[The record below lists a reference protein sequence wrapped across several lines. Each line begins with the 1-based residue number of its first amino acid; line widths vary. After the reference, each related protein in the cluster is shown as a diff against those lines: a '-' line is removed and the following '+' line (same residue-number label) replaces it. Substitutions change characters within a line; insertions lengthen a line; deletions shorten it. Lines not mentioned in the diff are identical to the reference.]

1 MAKPDWGE
9 LQQRFLSEHAA
20 TGVSPKEWCEAQG
33 LNYATARRYIKKT
46 SAQTAQKPAQKKVRI
61 AQKEQSANEL
71 MDDDGLTAQ
80 QRLFVAEYLK
90 DGNATQAAIRA
101 GYSKKSAEQIGYQLL
116 QKTSV
121 AQAIA
126 QQQKASIARTLG
138 GADEVLA
145 QMWQLATFDA
155 NQLSQYRRGA
165 CRYCWGFGHQYQ
177 WRDMVEFEEK
187 RLEALERKSREPADV
202 GGYSYDHNREPNPAC
217 PRCNG
222 DGNDIKQ
229 ANDELEQQAKDIAK
243 NAQDVGKVQ
252 TSVNELSSTVGNV
265 SSSLSQLEQTVATA
279 DTALGQR
286 IDNISVSMDGM
297 TGGVKNSAIAI
308 IQANLAQVATRKTLS
323 ASVAGN
329 SANLDRIDEVI
340 VNDREATAR
349 SLLSL
354 QTDVNGNK
362 ASINSL
368 NQTFSDYQQAM
379 ATQVNSI
386 TATVNGHT
394 SAITTNAQAIANV
407 NGDLKAMYNIKVGV
421 ASNGQYYAAGM
432 GIGVENTPSGMQS
445 QVIFLADRFAVTHQA
460 GATVTLPFVIQN
472 GQVFIRDALIGDG
485 TISNAKIGN
494 YIQSNN
500 YVAGSVGWR
509 LDKGGTFENYGSTT
523 GEGSMKQTNQTIS
536 VRDSRNVLRVQIGR
550 ITGTW

>member
-9 LQQRFLSEHAA
+9 LQKRFLSEHAA

-33 LNYATARRYIKKT
+33 LNYATARRYIKKP
-46 SAQTAQKPAQKKVRI
+46 SAQTAQKSAQKKVRI

-121 AQAIA
+121 AQTIA

-202 GGYSYDHNREPNPAC
+202 GGYGYDHTREPNPGC

-222 DGNDIKQ
+222 DGIGQPYFADTRKLSPVAALAYSGVKLGKNGVEITAISRERMFEAVIKRLGLADSEFAQ
-229 ANDELEQQAKDIAK
+229 RLQQIEIDRR
-243 NAQDVGKVQ
+243 
-252 TSVNELSSTVGNV
+252 
-265 SSSLSQLEQTVATA
+265 QLEVEK
-279 DTALGQR
+279 LR
-286 IDNISVSMDGM
+286 
-297 TGGVKNSAIAI
+297 KE
-308 IQANLAQVATRKTLS
+308 LA
-323 ASVAGN
+323 
-329 SANLDRIDEVI
+329 
-340 VNDREATAR
+340 
-349 SLLSL
+349 
-354 QTDVNGNK
+354 
-362 ASINSL
+362 
-368 NQTFSDYQQAM
+368 
-379 ATQVNSI
+379 
-386 TATVNGHT
+386 
-394 SAITTNAQAIANV
+394 
-407 NGDLKAMYNIKVGV
+407 
-421 ASNGQYYAAGM
+421 
-432 GIGVENTPSGMQS
+432 
-445 QVIFLADRFAVTHQA
+445 
-460 GATVTLPFVIQN
+460 
-472 GQVFIRDALIGDG
+472 GDG
-485 TISNAKIGN
+485 DDDEPTP
-494 YIQSNN
+494 
-500 YVAGSVGWR
+500 
-509 LDKGGTFENYGSTT
+509 
-523 GEGSMKQTNQTIS
+523 
-536 VRDSRNVLRVQIGR
+536 VQININVVDARAEDGDQPD
-550 ITGTW
+550 T

>member
-33 LNYATARRYIKKT
+33 LNYATARRYIKKP
-46 SAQTAQKPAQKKVRI
+46 SAQSVQKSAQKKVRT

-126 QQQKASIARTLG
+126 QQQKASIERTIG

-187 RLEALERKSREPADV
+187 RLEATERDKREPVDV
-202 GGYSYDHNREPNPAC
+202 GGYGYDHTREPNPGC

-222 DGNDIKQ
+222 DGIGQ
-229 ANDELEQQAKDIAK
+229 PYF
-243 NAQDVGKVQ
+243 
-252 TSVNELSSTVGNV
+252 
-265 SSSLSQLEQTVATA
+265 A
-279 DTALGQR
+279 DTRKLSPVAALAY
-286 IDNISVSMDGM
+286 S
-297 TGGVKNSAIAI
+297 GVKLGKN
-308 IQANLAQVATRKTLS
+308 
-323 ASVAGN
+323 
-329 SANLDRIDEVI
+329 
-340 VNDREATAR
+340 
-349 SLLSL
+349 
-354 QTDVNGNK
+354 
-362 ASINSL
+362 
-368 NQTFSDYQQAM
+368 
-379 ATQVNSI
+379 
-386 TATVNGHT
+386 
-394 SAITTNAQAIANV
+394 
-407 NGDLKAMYNIKVGV
+407 
-421 ASNGQYYAAGM
+421 
-432 GIGVENTPSGMQS
+432 GVEIIAVSRERMFEAVMKRLG
-445 QVIFLADRFAVTHQA
+445 LADSEFAQRLQQIEIDRRLLEVEKLRKELA
-460 GATVTLPFVIQN
+460 
-472 GQVFIRDALIGDG
+472 GDG
-485 TISNAKIGN
+485 DDDEPTP
-494 YIQSNN
+494 
-500 YVAGSVGWR
+500 
-509 LDKGGTFENYGSTT
+509 
-523 GEGSMKQTNQTIS
+523 
-536 VRDSRNVLRVQIGR
+536 VQININVVDARAEDGDQPD
-550 ITGTW
+550 T